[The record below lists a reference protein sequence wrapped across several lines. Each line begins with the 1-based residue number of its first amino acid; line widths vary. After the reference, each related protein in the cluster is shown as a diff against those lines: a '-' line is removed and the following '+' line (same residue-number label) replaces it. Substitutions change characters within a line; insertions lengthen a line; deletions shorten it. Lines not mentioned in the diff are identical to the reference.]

1 MIIIIIFVLEKFGKV
16 SPHRFY
22 SCHGSYVLG
31 RFQSPTTGSTP
42 QLPNIEMSL
51 HMAMLVDNY
60 IRTLHFCKEK
70 RPHRYWLISRGYG
83 RIGVHTLMLH
93 WSVTVSCG
101 LRYSNITQG
110 CNGVFGVVGYG
121 GRRFEFEPVKVK
133 KRKPDKSRN
142 KRLNLSRS

>member
-1 MIIIIIFVLEKFGKV
+1 MIIIIIIIIFVLEKFGKV

-70 RPHRYWLISRGYG
+70 RPHRY
-83 RIGVHTLMLH
+83 
-93 WSVTVSCG
+93 
-101 LRYSNITQG
+101 
-110 CNGVFGVVGYG
+110 
-121 GRRFEFEPVKVK
+121 
-133 KRKPDKSRN
+133 
-142 KRLNLSRS
+142 